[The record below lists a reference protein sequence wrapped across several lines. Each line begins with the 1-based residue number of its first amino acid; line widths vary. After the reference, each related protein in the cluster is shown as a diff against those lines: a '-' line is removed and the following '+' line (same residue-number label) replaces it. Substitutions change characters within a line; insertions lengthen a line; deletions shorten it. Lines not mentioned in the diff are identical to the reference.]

1 MESIEIKA
9 YAKINLGLD
18 VLSRRPDGYH
28 NVRMIMQTIRLHD
41 KLEIGLTKSNGIYV
55 KTNLSYLPNDKN
67 NLVYRAAELFFKTTE
82 ISPQVY
88 ITLQKRIP
96 VAAGLAGGS
105 SDAAATLTALNELF
119 DTGLSADHLR
129 AMGVQLGADIPFCL
143 LQGTALSE
151 GIGEILTP
159 LTPAPQC
166 HCLIVKPPASVSTR
180 YVYENLCL
188 DHVVHPDIDAMLS
201 AIQCGS
207 LSGLCSLL
215 GNVLESVTLQKPP
228 EIAVIKEQM
237 LSLGAMGAL
246 MSGSGPTVFG
256 LFSDRS
262 AAERAYYEF
271 KVGEFGKTTYLT
283 QFF

>member
-41 KLEIGLTKSNGIYV
+41 KLEIGRTKSNGIYV
-55 KTNLSYLPNDKN
+55 KTNLSYLPNDRN
-67 NLVYRAAELFFKTTE
+67 NLVYRAAELFFKTTKQ
-82 ISPQVY
+82 SPQVY

-119 DTGLSADHLR
+119 DAGLSADELR

-166 HCLIVKPPASVSTR
+166 HCLIVKPSASVSTR
-180 YVYENLCL
+180 YVYEDFRLI
-188 DHVVHPDIDAMLS
+188 H
-201 AIQCGS
+201 QR
-207 LSGLCSLL
+207 CSLAGVCSAL
-215 GNVLESVTLQKPP
+215 GNVLESVTLQKLP

-237 LSLGAMGAL
+237 LSLGAMGSL

-262 AAERAYYEF
+262 EAERAYYEF